1 MKKSRTLGNE
11 KLIFKLIKSKDMRKK
26 ERSGSREGQIQ
37 HKERRMKKK

>member
-26 ERSGSREGQIQ
+26 QRSGSREGEYSIK
-37 HKERRMKKK
+37 KEE

>member
-37 HKERRMKKK
+37 QKKEE